1 MKQLSYAIIC
11 CLSVCLL
18 SLPSISSQ
26 AENSLQINTNQ
37 DGTEQHIGF
46 RFTEKGRS
54 VKIPI
59 KTYHNLILIPV
70 RINNSMEMN
79 FILDTGVKT
88 TIFTEPL
95 LAEFLSL
102 GSTRKINI
110 IGLGEGDAIQASV
123 ASNLSISLPEGIEGK
138 GMSIVIL
145 PENTISFS
153 SMFGQPVYGI
163 IGYEIFKH
171 FVIEIDYYNSY
182 IRLYKPNK
190 YKVKKGTIIPIQIEH
205 TKPYIE
211 TTVIAE
217 NGTEKTRLLIDTGA
231 SQAIS
236 LWHED
241 VGVPLKTIDAFL
253 GQGLSGNIFGRLG
266 RIKGFQI
273 GEFHF
278 ENVVAAYPEA
288 SSLNMI
294 RDPSEWQGNLG
305 AAILKRFSVTFDYS
319 NSRIILRKNAN
330 YNKPFTYNISGI
342 ELLVNGPGYKEYE
355 VTHIRKGSPAE
366 KAGLMVGDLLLAVN
380 SFKTYNSNIGE
391 IYSRLNRKAGKKVYM
406 KFMRKGEVFK
416 KCMHIKEQ
424 L

>member
-1 MKQLSYAIIC
+1 MKRLSYTTLY

-18 SLPSISSQ
+18 SLFSIPSQ
-26 AENSLQINTNQ
+26 AENALQINTSQ

-95 LAEFLSL
+95 LANLLSL
-102 GSTRKINI
+102 SSTRKINI
-110 IGLGEGDAIQASV
+110 IGLGEGNPIQASV
-123 ASNLSISLPEGIEGK
+123 ASNLNISLPQGIEGK

-190 YKVKKGTIIPIQIEH
+190 YKVKKGTIIPIQIKH

-217 NGTEKTRLLIDTGA
+217 NGIEKTNLLIDTGA
-231 SQAIS
+231 SQAVS
-236 LWHED
+236 LWHGD
-241 VGVPLKTIDAFL
+241 IDLPLKTIDAFL

-278 ENVVAAYPEA
+278 KNVVAAYPEA
-288 SSLNMI
+288 SSLNM
-294 RDPSEWQGNLG
+294 RNEVVDWEGNLG
-305 AAILKRFSVTFDYS
+305 AAILKRFSVTFDYP
-319 NSRIILRKNAN
+319 NSRIVLRKNAD
-330 YNKPFTYNISGI
+330 YKKPFTYNISGI
-342 ELLVNGPGYKEYE
+342 ELLVKGPDYKEYE
-355 VTHIRKGSPAE
+355 VVHIRTGSPAE
-366 KAGLMVGDLLLAVN
+366 KAGLEVGDLLLAVN
-380 SFKTYNSNIGE
+380 NFTTYDSDIGE
-391 IYSRLNRKAGKKVYM
+391 IYSRLNRKAGRKISLKFKRNGLILKKKM
-406 KFMRKGEVFK
+406 QL
-416 KCMHIKEQ
+416 KEQ